1 MSIQER
7 LHDSRW
13 SDALYLMEKY
23 KQFVQRYAA
32 QVPNDLLFSEEIAV
46 DINEKNITAD
56 VQHGDMPVEHTSES
70 ERMQKWLEKFFQ
82 DQELLSNRFR
92 AESMNMET
100 VQAMFNDTGFMYDFV
115 QMPWHQ
121 ELCST
126 FLENEHLEIE
136 YFIEGNTE
144 EIPFFEFSRP
154 FLQRSIQIMTDGLN
168 DGYEWLDKRRVTGLV
183 LKTVSDKVFHMSAK
197 TLIYEL
203 NKARLQDELRGE
215 DSRQRYLHFVNQ
227 NMQSRDQI
235 LSLLLEYPVL
245 ARGLVEHTLR
255 ISLNMMRVL
264 ERLTRDRRELES
276 FFDFKLD
283 KLEDIVFLGDSHNG
297 GASVLRLAFA
307 EGVNVMYKP
316 RNMAIDT
323 AFASLLQWFNDQRIG
338 LPFRIAKSLDR
349 AEYGWQQFIPYE
361 EVTSLEGAERFFE
374 RQGQYLAI
382 LYAVNATDM
391 HMENIVAQGEHPFFV
406 DLESLLHNQPFK
418 YEEEKAH
425 YTALEKTL
433 SILNDSVLKT
443 SMLPTLDSNA
453 LYHSDLSGLAGDVD
467 QVLNTYEIHD
477 KNTDTMR
484 IQRSKVSVSRFSHL
498 PSYEHTP
505 IKPERYIQSL
515 KEGFYRIYSAIM
527 EQKESFISTV
537 RNDFHGCAVRTIV
550 RPTVTYFTLIE
561 ASSHPKYLRDGLDK
575 NLLFDM
581 MWMIV
586 RQDRDREKLVRYEC
600 HDLLHGDVPM
610 FQTFIGEQMLFH
622 HYDNQ
627 AIDGV
632 FSSDIL
638 TQTADK
644 VRAMNPKDMDMQWEF
659 TERTIQTKYVLE
671 RSFAMEKSTESVRPE
686 ILNEH
691 QIHMTKEEY
700 LQEAVRIGEY
710 IKDIAIMGD
719 EGLSVSWIS
728 MGMDADEK
736 LIYKSSELGLYNG
749 VTGIAYFYLYLSQET
764 GDHKYMQMVN
774 LCIQTAWE
782 MIRKS
787 IDKNISLFT
796 GYGSLLYLLVH
807 KANVCSE
814 PGINPDTLELL
825 DILDDMIDSDQQL
838 DVISGCAG
846 TLMACVDMY
855 TSFQSQKALDVAVR
869 CADRLLDLAQPM
881 DQGMAWVT
889 SAINKT
895 PLSGIAHGNAGIC
908 LSLARLYSATGNKA
922 YLETC
927 MEGLKYEEALY
938 SPEVNNWKDLR
949 FTDGNM
955 PEEHYVMYWCNGAPG
970 LGIARVGIAQQLR
983 SLGAMDTIETDIR
996 RALAKTMEEGF
1007 TEVSYSLCHGDM
1019 GNLELFL
1026 LAADYLQDEE
1036 LKEFSVQM
1044 ANYIVTQVRRDN
1056 HHWRC
1061 GIPGRQQI
1069 PGLMLGLA
1077 GIGYQLLRLYNRD
1090 LPSVLMMEGPK
1101 GKGIRDMAQT
1111 YAMETAS
1118 AQQQMTTMEQSSHMG
1133 QHHA

>member
-1 MSIQER
+1 MMSIQER

-13 SDALYLMEKY
+13 SDALYLTEKY
-23 KQFVQRYAA
+23 KQFVQRYTA
-32 QVPNDLLFSEEIAV
+32 QVPNV
-46 DINEKNITAD
+46 PN
-56 VQHGDMPVEHTSES
+56 VDMPVEQTDSG
-70 ERMQKWLEKFFQ
+70 RMQQWLDKFFQ
-82 DQELLSNRFR
+82 DQEQLSNRFQ
-92 AESMNMET
+92 AESMNVDT
-100 VQAMFNDTGFMYDFV
+100 VQAMFNDAGFIYDFAE
-115 QMPWHQ
+115 MTWHQ
-121 ELCST
+121 ELRRT

-136 YFIEGNTE
+136 YFIEGDTD
-144 EIPFFEFSRP
+144 EIPFFEFSKP

-168 DGYEWLDKRRVTGLV
+168 EGYDWLDKRRVTGLV

-215 DSRQRYLHFVNQ
+215 DSRQRYQHFVSQ
-227 NMQSRDQI
+227 NIQSREQI
-235 LSLLLEYPVL
+235 LALLLEYPVL

-276 FFDFKLD
+276 FFGFEMD

-307 EGVNVMYKP
+307 GGGNVMYKP

-323 AFASLLQWFNDQRIG
+323 AFARLLQWFNDQQTG

-349 AEYGWQQFIPYE
+349 SEYGWQQFIPYE
-361 EVTSLEGAERFFE
+361 EVTSLEAAERFFE

-418 YEEEKAH
+418 YVEEKEY

-498 PSYEHTP
+498 PSYEQTP

-515 KEGFYRIYSAIM
+515 KKGFYHVYSAIM
-527 EQKESFISTV
+527 EQKESFISIV
-537 RNDFHGCAVRTIV
+537 CNYFYGCAVRTIV

-561 ASSHPKYLRDGLDK
+561 ASSHPKYLRNGLDK
-575 NLLFDM
+575 SLLFDM

-586 RQDRDREKLVRYEC
+586 RQARMREKLVKYEC
-600 HDLLHGDVPM
+600 YDLLHGDVPM
-610 FQTFIGEQMLFH
+610 FQTCIGQDMLFH
-622 HYDNQ
+622 HHDNQ
-627 AIDGV
+627 AIAGV

-659 TERTIQTKYVLE
+659 TERTLQTKYVLE
-671 RSFAMEKSTESVRPE
+671 RSFAMEKSTASVQPAQ
-686 ILNEH
+686 LNELR
-691 QIHMTKEEY
+691 IPMTKEEY
-700 LQEAVRIGEY
+700 LHEAVRIGDY

-764 GDHKYMQMVN
+764 GDHKYMQMVH

-782 MIRKS
+782 MIRKK

-825 DILDDMIDSDQQL
+825 DILDDMVDNDQQL

-855 TSFQSQKALDVAVR
+855 MNFQSQKALDVAVR
-869 CADRLLDLAQPM
+869 CGDRLLKLAQPM

-908 LSLARLYSATGNKA
+908 LSLARLYSATGNKV

-949 FTDGNM
+949 FTDGSM

-970 LGIARVGIAQQLR
+970 LGIARIGLAQQLR
-983 SLGAMDTIETDIR
+983 SLGAMDTVEKDIR
-996 RALAKTMEEGF
+996 RALDKTMEEGF

-1026 LAADYLQDEE
+1026 LAAEYLQDEE
-1036 LKEFSVQM
+1036 LKEYSVQM
-1044 ANYIVTQVRRDN
+1044 ANYIVTQVRHDN

-1101 GKGIRDMAQT
+1101 GKEIRDMAQT

-1118 AQQQMTTMEQSSHMG
+1118 AQQQMDTMEQSPHMG
-1133 QHHA
+1133 QHYA

>member
-1 MSIQER
+1 MSIQEQ
-7 LHDSRW
+7 LNNSRW
-13 SDALYLMEKY
+13 SDALYLTEKY
-23 KQFVQRYAA
+23 KQFEQRYTPS
-32 QVPNDLLFSEEIAV
+32 VPDDIGEAVTDIKEENVVISDQSEDKSV
-46 DINEKNITAD
+46 TQNSDS
-56 VQHGDMPVEHTSES
+56 G
-70 ERMQKWLEKFFQ
+70 RMQQWLNKFFQ
-82 DQELLSNRFR
+82 DKEHLSDRFR
-92 AESMNMET
+92 AESMLVDT
-100 VQAMFNDTGFMYDFV
+100 VQVLFNDTDFTYEFA
-115 QMPWHQ
+115 QTLWHQ
-121 ELCST
+121 ELRKT

-136 YFIEGNTE
+136 YFIEGDTE

-154 FLQRSIQIMTDGLN
+154 FLQRSIQIMTEGLI
-168 DGYEWLDKRRVTGLV
+168 DGYDWLDKRRVTGLV

-203 NKARLQDELRGE
+203 NKARLQEELRGE
-215 DSRQRYLHFVNQ
+215 DSRQRYQHFVSQ
-227 NMQSRDQI
+227 KIKSREQI
-235 LSLLLEYPVL
+235 LTFLLEYPVL
-245 ARGLVEHTLR
+245 ARGIVEHTLR
-255 ISLNMMRVL
+255 ISMNMMRVL
-264 ERLTRDRRELES
+264 ERLTRDRHELES
-276 FFDFKLD
+276 FFEFKLD
-283 KLEDIVFLGDSHNG
+283 MLEDIVFLGDSHNG
-297 GASVLRLAFA
+297 GASVLRLKFS

-316 RNMAIDT
+316 RDMAIDT
-323 AFASLLQWFNDQRIG
+323 AFAGLLQWFNDQKIG
-338 LPFRIAKSLDR
+338 LPFRLAKTLDR
-349 AEYGWQQFIPYE
+349 SEYGWQQFIPYE
-361 EVTSLEGAERFFE
+361 EVTSLEGVERFFE

-418 YEEEKAH
+418 YTEEKEH

-467 QVLNTYEIHD
+467 QILNTYEIHD

-484 IQRSKVSVSRFSHL
+484 IKRSKVSVSRFSHL

-515 KEGFYRIYSAIM
+515 KKGFYRIYSNIM
-527 EQKESFISTV
+527 EQKELFISIV
-537 RNDFHGCAVRTIV
+537 HNQFHGCAVRTIA
-550 RPTVTYFTLIE
+550 RPTITYFTLIE
-561 ASSHPKYLRDGLDK
+561 ASSHPKYLRNGLDK

-581 MWMIV
+581 MWIIV
-586 RQDRDREKLVRYEC
+586 RQDRNREKLVKYEC

-610 FQTFIGEQMLFH
+610 FQTIIGEKILFH
-622 HYDNQ
+622 HHDNK

-632 FSSDIL
+632 FSTDIL

-644 VRAMNPKDMDMQWEF
+644 VRAMNQQDMDMQWEF
-659 TERTIQTKYVLE
+659 TERTLQTKYVLE
-671 RSFAMEKSTESVRPE
+671 RSFAMEKSTASVRPE
-686 ILNEH
+686 RLIENEN
-691 QIHMTKEEY
+691 QIPMTKEEY
-700 LQEAVRIGEY
+700 LHEAVRIGEY

-719 EGLSVSWIS
+719 EGHSVSWIS

-764 GDHKYMQMVN
+764 GDHKYMQMVD
-774 LCIQTAWE
+774 LCVQTAWE
-782 MIRKS
+782 MIRKK

-807 KANVCSE
+807 KAKVCLE

-825 DILDDMIDSDQQL
+825 DILDEMIDNDQQL

-846 TLMACVDMY
+846 TLMACVDMF
-855 TSFQSQKALDVAVR
+855 TSFKSQKALDVAVR
-869 CADRLLDLAQPM
+869 CGDRLLKLAQPM
-881 DQGMAWVT
+881 DQGIAWVT

-927 MEGLKYEEALY
+927 MEGLKYEDGLY
-938 SPEVNNWKDLR
+938 SSEVNNWKDLR

-970 LGIARVGIAQQLR
+970 LGIARIGIAQHLS
-983 SLGAMDTIETDIR
+983 SLGAIDTIETDIR
-996 RALAKTMEEGF
+996 RAIAKTMEDGF

-1019 GNLELFL
+1019 GNLELML
-1026 LAADYLQDEE
+1026 LAADYLQDEALE
-1036 LKEFSVQM
+1036 EYSYQM
-1044 ANYIVTQVRRDN
+1044 ADYIVQEVRNDN

-1077 GIGYQLLRLYNRD
+1077 GIGYQLLRLYNRK
-1090 LPSVLMMEGPK
+1090 LPSVLMMEGPERK
-1101 GKGIRDMAQT
+1101 EMCEIVQT
-1111 YAMETAS
+1111 YVMETAS
-1118 AQQQMTTMEQSSHMG
+1118 AQQQMNNAEQPSHLG
-1133 QHHA
+1133 QHYA

>member
-13 SDALYLMEKY
+13 SDALYLTEKY
-23 KQFVQRYAA
+23 KQFVQRYTA
-32 QVPNDLLFSEEIAV
+32 QVPNV
-46 DINEKNITAD
+46 PN
-56 VQHGDMPVEHTSES
+56 VDMPVEQTDSG
-70 ERMQKWLEKFFQ
+70 RMQQWLDKFFQ
-82 DQELLSNRFR
+82 DQEQLSNRFR
-92 AESMNMET
+92 AESMNVDT
-100 VQAMFNDTGFMYDFV
+100 VQAMFNDAGFMYDFAE
-115 QMPWHQ
+115 MTWHQ
-121 ELCST
+121 ELRRT

-136 YFIEGNTE
+136 YFIEGDTD
-144 EIPFFEFSRP
+144 EIPFFEFSKP
-154 FLQRSIQIMTDGLN
+154 FLQRSIQIMTEGLN
-168 DGYEWLDKRRVTGLV
+168 EGYDWLDKRRVTGLV

-215 DSRQRYLHFVNQ
+215 DSRQRYQHFVSQ
-227 NMQSRDQI
+227 NIQSREQI
-235 LSLLLEYPVL
+235 LALLLEYPVL

-276 FFDFKLD
+276 FFGFELD

-307 EGVNVMYKP
+307 GGVNVMYKP

-323 AFASLLQWFNDQRIG
+323 AFARLLQWFNDQQKG

-349 AEYGWQQFIPYE
+349 SEYGWQQFIPYE
-361 EVTSLEGAERFFE
+361 EVTSLEAAERFFE

-418 YEEEKAH
+418 YVEEKEY

-498 PSYEHTP
+498 PSYEQTP

-515 KEGFYRIYSAIM
+515 KKGFYRVYSTIM
-527 EQKESFISTV
+527 EQKESFISIV
-537 RNDFHGCAVRTIV
+537 CNYFYGCAVRTIV

-561 ASSHPKYLRDGLDK
+561 ASSHPKYLRNGLDK
-575 NLLFDM
+575 SLLFDM

-586 RQDRDREKLVRYEC
+586 RQDRMREKLVKYEC
-600 HDLLHGDVPM
+600 YDLLHGDVPM
-610 FQTFIGEQMLFH
+610 FQTCIGQDILFH
-622 HYDNQ
+622 HHDNQ
-627 AIDGV
+627 AIAGV

-659 TERTIQTKYVLE
+659 TERTLQTKYVLE
-671 RSFAMEKSTESVRPE
+671 RSFAMEKSTASVQPAQ
-686 ILNEH
+686 LNELR
-691 QIHMTKEEY
+691 IPMTKEEY
-700 LQEAVRIGEY
+700 LHEAVRIGDY

-764 GDHKYMQMVN
+764 GDHKYMQMVH

-782 MIRKS
+782 MIRKK

-796 GYGSLLYLLVH
+796 GYGSILYLLVH

-814 PGINPDTLELL
+814 PGVNPDTLELL
-825 DILDDMIDSDQQL
+825 DILDDMIDNDQQL

-855 TSFQSQKALDVAVR
+855 TNFQSQKALDVAVR
-869 CADRLLDLAQPM
+869 CGDRLLMLAQPM

-927 MEGLKYEEALY
+927 IEGLKYEEALY

-949 FTDGNM
+949 FTDGSM

-970 LGIARVGIAQQLR
+970 LGIARIGLAQQLR
-983 SLGAMDTIETDIR
+983 SLGAMDAVEKDIR

-1026 LAADYLQDEE
+1026 LAAEYLQDEE
-1036 LKEFSVQM
+1036 LKEYSVQM
-1044 ANYIVTQVRRDN
+1044 ANYIVTQVRHDN

-1101 GKGIRDMAQT
+1101 GKEIRDMAQT

-1118 AQQQMTTMEQSSHMG
+1118 AQQQQMDIMEQSPHMG
-1133 QHHA
+1133 QHYA